1 MPTIKTSIDQL
12 GDSFQLLL
20 TESDCFHTLFEQSY
34 QLCTHERKQHY
45 IAVIITKPPETIV
58 IFLPTKINTTDLTL
72 PNTLPYYLFD
82 SHSRPTLGID
92 GSYMAKTKTLK
103 SLIQRLKTLFPPLE
117 SDVGEE
123 DNYMTWMYNSIEGV
137 VYASHSY
144 TPTAAPTASDTT
156 TTPADAT
163 PPTDTTPSTAADA
176 AAVGVPADMAAPSPP
191 APAEEEDSS
200 NSSSQD
206 EGYVMV

>member
-1 MPTIKTSIDQL
+1 MPTIKTSIDKL

-34 QLCTHERKQHY
+34 HLCTHERTQHY
-45 IAVIITKPPETIV
+45 IAIIITKPPETIV
-58 IFLPTKINTTDLTL
+58 VFLPPKINTTDLNI

-82 SHSRPTLGID
+82 SHSRPSLGID
-92 GSYMAKTKTLK
+92 GSYMVKTKTLE

-137 VYASHSY
+137 VYTSHSY
-144 TPTAAPTASDTT
+144 TPTPAPPAADMAP
-156 TTPADAT
+156 PADT
-163 PPTDTTPSTAADA
+163 TTPSTTDA
-176 AAVGVPADMAAPSPP
+176 GAVGTVGSPL
-191 APAEEEDSS
+191 APALAAEEDSS
-200 NSSSQD
+200 NRSSNSNSQD